1 MRSDDEVIFDT
12 EDELDLSAIYS
23 DTLYVGKVGLKD
35 EKEKLDDVVDIDD
48 AVFDNVV
55 TDFDAETNVE
65 TVADTINDSDF
76 GEEEVDDEDKDNT
89 DVDIKE
95 EEDEQEEEEE
105 DDDDDDDD
113 DDDEEEEEEEDEDKD
128 KDEDEYEGD
137 ETKKVKR
144 KKQITMLRDSN
155 EDVSKGEM

>member
-95 EEDEQEEEEE
+95 EEDE
-105 DDDDDDDD
+105 
-113 DDDEEEEEEEDEDKD
+113 
-128 KDEDEYEGD
+128 
-137 ETKKVKR
+137 
-144 KKQITMLRDSN
+144 
-155 EDVSKGEM
+155 